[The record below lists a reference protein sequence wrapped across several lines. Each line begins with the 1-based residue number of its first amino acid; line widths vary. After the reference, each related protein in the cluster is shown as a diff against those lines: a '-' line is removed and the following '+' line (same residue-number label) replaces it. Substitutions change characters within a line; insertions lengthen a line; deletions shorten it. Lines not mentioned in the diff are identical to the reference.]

1 MRFHAI
7 CMEPKSYQR
16 LVLRGNIGRIA
27 RKDAHVAGVAL
38 ACLAIGSGWAAY
50 SIVKTTDYCLPQSGS
65 PLGTLFAPCQA
76 FKTTIA
82 RTVIDKEIQ
91 LGLLTAD
98 EQPVIPSI
106 GQPAV
111 SPTYPVTEKDQ
122 SDWAEHATVGVV
134 RTRSAG
140 TGG

>member
-1 MRFHAI
+1 M
-7 CMEPKSYQR
+7 
-16 LVLRGNIGRIA
+16 
-27 RKDAHVAGVAL
+27 KDAHVAGVAL
-38 ACLAIGSGWAAY
+38 ACLVIGSGWAAY

-106 GQPAV
+106 GQPA
-111 SPTYPVTEKDQ
+111 YPVTERDA
-122 SDWAEHATVGVV
+122 SGWDEHATVGVAPS
-134 RTRSAG
+134 RSAG
-140 TGG
+140 FGG